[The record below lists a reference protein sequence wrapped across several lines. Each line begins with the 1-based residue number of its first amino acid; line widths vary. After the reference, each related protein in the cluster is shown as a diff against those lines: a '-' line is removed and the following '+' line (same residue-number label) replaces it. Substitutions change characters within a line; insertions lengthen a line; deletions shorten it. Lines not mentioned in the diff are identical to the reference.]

1 MTMDDSDPVLTAL
14 RLVGAVLSIAVV
26 LLGLRVAVT
35 RRFPVV
41 WTRAARLTE
50 RQRSQP
56 LRRGGCLALCGA
68 GLLVQQ
74 VPFLAPVPIA
84 VGRIL
89 FALALLLVVSAVGW
103 FALLRR

>member
-1 MTMDDSDPVLTAL
+1 MTMDDSDPVWAAL
-14 RLVGAVLSIAVV
+14 RLVAAVLSLAV
-26 LLGLRVAVT
+26 LLLGVRVAVT
-35 RRFPVV
+35 RRFPVC

-56 LRRGGCLALCGA
+56 LRRGGFLALCGA
-68 GLLVQQ
+68 SLLVQQ
-74 VPFLAPVPIA
+74 VPFLAPVPVA